1 MNFRSYSFN
10 IILRILLLAVSMLA
24 FIYAL
29 YQDKWY
35 VTSSVTGLLVPVF
48 VYSLINYTYNFRRDL
63 SVFLIAIK
71 NREYSQFQKTS
82 LVNRMSEL
90 DKAFQAIAKEL
101 QDVSIEKETH
111 YHYLQAMVE
120 NIDTGIISYKT
131 SGEIHLFNHAAKK
144 LLNMPVIRNIGT
156 VEKYHSQLYSLI
168 ESMRAGEKNVLTLT
182 GRNELFKIAIQVK
195 EFKQYGVVYKLIS
208 LQDIRAELDAQ
219 ELESYQKLI
228 QVLRHEIM
236 NSATPISS
244 LSEAVRESIEE
255 LLNRNHLK
263 PDELDEELNDLLIS
277 VRTID
282 TRTKGLLKFVNT
294 YRKLTNIP
302 KPSIDDVDLKE
313 LIHHSIR
320 LLDSKIKSNNIRLSI
335 ELPEEQLYVQGDF
348 DQIEQV
354 TINILLNAIEAV
366 EDTNNGCIWVD
377 GEKNEQ
383 GNIKIRFKD
392 NGKGISNDEIGKIF
406 IPFYTTK
413 KKGSGI
419 GLSFA
424 RKILKMHG
432 GDIQLYSKPNEGA
445 TCELFFE

>member
-1 MNFRSYSFN
+1 MNFKSYSFN
-10 IILRILLLAVSMLA
+10 IILRILLLAASMLA

-29 YQDKWY
+29 YQEKWY

-48 VYSLINYTYNFRRDL
+48 IYSLISYTYNFRRDL
-63 SVFLIAIK
+63 SMFLMAIK
-71 NREYSQFQKTS
+71 NKEYSQFQKHA

-90 DKAFQAIAKEL
+90 DQAFQAIAKEL
-101 QDVSIEKETH
+101 QDVSIEKESH

-120 NIDTGIISYKT
+120 NIDTGIISYKS

-144 LLNMPVIRNIGT
+144 LLNMPLVRNIET
-156 VEKYHSQLYSLI
+156 IEKYHPSLYSLI
-168 ESMRAGEKNVLTLT
+168 KSMRAGERNVLTLT
-182 GRNELFKIAIQVK
+182 GRNELFKIAIQIK

-255 LLNRNHLK
+255 ILNQDHLT
-263 PDELDEELNDLLIS
+263 PDELNEELNDLLIS

-282 TRTKGLLKFVNT
+282 ARTKGLLRFVNT

-302 KPSIDDVDLKE
+302 QPSIDDVDLKE

-320 LLDSKIKSNNIRLSI
+320 LLDSKIKSNNIRLSV
-335 ELPEEQLYVQGDF
+335 ELPKEELDVQGDF

-366 EDTNNGCIWVD
+366 ADADNRSICIS
-377 GEKNEQ
+377 GEKHKN
-383 GNIKIRFKD
+383 GSVKVRFKD
-392 NGKGISNDEIGKIF
+392 NGKGISKEEVDKIF

-413 KKGSGI
+413 KEGSGI

-424 RKILKMHG
+424 RKIMKLHR
-432 GDIQLYSKPNEGA
+432 GDIQLYSQPGEGA
-445 TCELFFE
+445 TCELYFE